1 MEGLSIF
8 ETLTSGFTA
17 AAKAQLAGLTRVGQ
31 VTTATS
37 VTVFEATDLIGQG
50 DDAFAGWYVYVLQS
64 DNAAPEN
71 ETKPMSDYVS
81 STGKVTH
88 TSATVFEATDLIG
101 QGDDAFAGWY
111 VYVLQSD
118 NAAPENETQPM
129 SDYVSSTGKV
139 THTALTAQLAVGD
152 WVTLLHPSIAMLGA
166 VDTSAATGAVTSTD
180 FLMAYVKQL
189 VNIYQLADPDLD
201 PSVLDVSDYDDNLH
215 SLEALRAAIDALTAP
230 LISTS
235 VGVAQ
240 IAATT
245 IDLDQAASSYDL
257 FTGTSQAVVLES
269 LSFKTATGAAGGA
282 LTSISIQ
289 TDDATPGV
297 IINSTDGVVGNLTS
311 EADLSWVGALYITV
325 ATKIQLTIAGGAH
338 GSAYVCQVTAT
349 YRSVVAG
356 GALA

>member
-31 VTTATS
+31 VTTA
-37 VTVFEATDLIGQG
+37 
-50 DDAFAGWYVYVLQS
+50 
-64 DNAAPEN
+64 
-71 ETKPMSDYVS
+71 
-81 STGKVTH
+81 

-201 PSVLDVSDYDDNLH
+201 PSVLDDSPFAQLLAIDGDVSDYDDNLH